1 VGAVD
6 RASLDI
12 ARRSI
17 TDTQGG
23 SVTVT
28 DPDGK
33 QRQVTLTPDQPGR
46 FTAHV
51 PATTPGV
58 WQVAGFGQT
67 AFAAAGP
74 ANPLE
79 LADLRAT
86 ASLVGPLARASGGS
100 VHFLDPE
107 GAPALRR
114 VEPGRDA
121 AGGSWIGLP
130 RRHDYL
136 VTGIASLP
144 LLPPWLA
151 LPLILGLAVVAWRRE
166 GA

>member
-1 VGAVD
+1 MSGD
-6 RASLDI
+6 
-12 ARRSI
+12 
-17 TDTQGG
+17 
-23 SVTVT
+23 
-28 DPDGK
+28 
-33 QRQVTLTPDQPGR
+33 
-46 FTAHV
+46 
-51 PATTPGV
+51 
-58 WQVAGFGQT
+58 GQT
-67 AFAAAGP
+67 AYAAARP

-86 ASLVGPLARASGGS
+86 ASLIEPLAHASGGS
-100 VHFLDPE
+100 VHFLDPA
-107 GAPALRR
+107 GAPELRR
-114 VEPGRDA
+114 VEPGRDQAGA
-121 AGGSWIGLP
+121 AWIGLT